1 MGSKRPEAGGPARLR
16 RCILRHIV
24 CFLSA
29 REAHMA
35 KLPPL
40 PYDARHWR
48 DRAEEARQLAE
59 NMRNRAARQAMLQV
73 AASYDR
79 LAKRVAIRR
88 PKRRPA

>member
-1 MGSKRPEAGGPARLR
+1 MT
-16 RCILRHIV
+16 
-24 CFLSA
+24 
-29 REAHMA
+29 

-59 NMRNRAARQAMLQV
+59 NMRNWAARNAMLQV
-73 AASYDR
+73 AASYER
-79 LAKRVAIRR
+79 LAKRVAIRK